1 MDKNTFSKMIPS
13 NSFSNIHQEYL
24 AAMKWMTDLGIDLQV
39 GRTSNYEKVIGYWKD
54 AYLTACIEEAD
65 QAFPDFVSS
74 LLEIVE
80 FTRIHQALQGVAP
93 LQQIGRASCRERVCL
108 HV

>member
-39 GRTSNYEKVIGYWKD
+39 GRTSNFEKWAAAGFDDTLLRWKMKPEVVHGEKKD
-54 AYLTACIEEAD
+54 I
-65 QAFPDFVSS
+65 QP
-74 LLEIVE
+74 
-80 FTRIHQALQGVAP
+80 
-93 LQQIGRASCRERVCL
+93 RV
-108 HV
+108 